1 METTISSGPK
11 IPLPSD
17 FVNSAGSADSAPSL
31 LTDSRSRETEQRRH
45 AIKERIITGIIALPA
60 LILYVYFAGPFL
72 FSLLVFVV
80 TALALNEF
88 HQIVLPD
95 ERWVERHLA
104 TGLGA
109 LLSLLIASMNMVPAF
124 AGMSLVTVFWLAW
137 FLFRFHDLETVM
149 QQIGLIFLGIFYLV
163 IPLAHLGALATLE
176 SGKLWIFFIL
186 LLTMAS
192 DTAAYFVGV
201 SLGRHKLYPAISP
214 NKSIEGAVGGMA
226 GAALAVVIAAIW
238 FLPELGFLD
247 GLFLA
252 LILGPLAQIGDLVES
267 MLKRSFGVKDSG
279 VLIPGHGGLLDRLDS
294 LILIFPVVYYFA
306 LLKGF

>member
-1 METTISSGPK
+1 M
-11 IPLPSD
+11 
-17 FVNSAGSADSAPSL
+17 
-31 LTDSRSRETEQRRH
+31 
-45 AIKERIITGIIALPA
+45 PA
-60 LILYVYFAGPFL
+60 LILYIYFAGPFL

-88 HQIVLPD
+88 HRIVLP
-95 ERWVERHLA
+95 EGRWFERHLA
-104 TGLGA
+104 TALGA
-109 LLSLLIASMNMVPAF
+109 LLALLVASMNTVPAF
-124 AGMSLVTVFWLAW
+124 AGMSFVIIFWLAW
-137 FLFRFHDLETVM
+137 FLFRFQDLETVM

-214 NKSIEGAVGGMA
+214 NKSIEGSIGGIA
-226 GAALAVVIAAIW
+226 GAALAVLGAEMW
-238 FLPELGFLD
+238 FLPEIGFLD
-247 GLFLA
+247 GFLLV
-252 LILGPLAQIGDLVES
+252 LILGPLAQIGDLIES

-279 VLIPGHGGLLDRLDS
+279 GLIPGHGGLLDRLDS
-294 LILIFPVVYYFA
+294 LVLIFPVVYYFA